1 MTKFL
6 LLASCADGART
17 PVHGP
22 GTPADERVT
31 YRNQFRY
38 SAPAC
43 LDVPPSL

>member
-17 PVHGP
+17 PVREP
-22 GTPADERVT
+22 GTRADERVT

>member
-6 LLASCADGART
+6 LLASYADGART
-17 PVHGP
+17 PASGP
-22 GTPADERVT
+22 GTPGHERVT

>member
-17 PVHGP
+17 PVRGP
-22 GTPADERVT
+22 GTPEYELVT